1 MAQCKLGERQP
12 AMPDLMVTDIAHA
25 TISLP
30 HCPLPSPSLVL
41 QWASLGIWCSC
52 PLCHLPTGALT
63 FESLLSPWRQL
74 REGAEKRQDT
84 AFKEIR
90 SPDSGCPSPHS
101 SAQGFTIDKQP
112 LGPGSQEGPTLEQLR
127 LRVCFF
133 FFLDGPEHYWA

>member
-90 SPDSGCPSPHS
+90 FPRQWVPFPTFQCPRLYHRQTAPGAWKSGGPHS
-101 SAQGFTIDKQP
+101 RAAKVKGLLLLLPRWS
-112 LGPGSQEGPTLEQLR
+112 
-127 LRVCFF
+127 
-133 FFLDGPEHYWA
+133 